1 MKNTADAVVDLSEQV
16 RQAKMATLFSLG
28 DGSEEGAQ
36 LPCRPRRRRDSQDG
50 RSDGRTE
57 GAVSSVTAEPDVLNL
72 KWRREGNKLLLLPA
86 VEEVRHSGGVGR
98 HFGCGRR
105 RQGLRELLTH
115 TKCGIQQQ
123 SLSPLPRSTL
133 HPSSLLPL
141 HLHFKSK
148 SLTLPLPRQF
158 PPRES
163 RAVLLLL
170 LFLALL

>member
-1 MKNTADAVVDLSEQV
+1 M
-16 RQAKMATLFSLG
+16 
-28 DGSEEGAQ
+28 
-36 LPCRPRRRRDSQDG
+36 
-50 RSDGRTE
+50 
-57 GAVSSVTAEPDVLNL
+57 SSVTAEPDVLNL

-98 HFGCGRR
+98 PPLVDSGCGRR

-133 HPSSLLPL
+133 HPSALP
-141 HLHFKSK
+141 LHFKSK

-163 RAVLLLL
+163 RALL
-170 LFLALL
+170 LFSSSLFCDPLPSRSRSIGVMSFRSFLLFFPLALSSPPVNRSPPPSVG